1 MSHSQRTGIECMS
14 RYEEKLSQTTLIASP
29 GRAWRSASPFIWS
42 ENGGGGGENG
52 HIRFFLKKCIQ
63 GEMSGEYIRSYQL
76 MCLFF
81 STLCFWV
88 LTVFAFAALP
98 EAREII
104 LMSQEGQEQ
113 IDVQIAK
120 LQKAIKRNPDRAMPL
135 VERLGWLFVAKA
147 RVSNDPGFY
156 KLAEQCALVMVSDKP
171 KSPEALMLSG
181 HIMHEMHRFH
191 DAERVGRELVLAE
204 PDRWQSHAVLGD
216 ALMEQGE
223 LGTAVGEYQKMID
236 IRPCAQTYSRVAH
249 MRWLKGD
256 LDGAINMMRLSVE
269 AGDTHDP
276 EPAAWAYS
284 RLAFYQLQAG
294 DQKSANWSIDR
305 QSRRHR
311 SKSGP

>member
-120 LQKAIKRNPDRAMPL
+120 LQKFLCDM
-135 VERLGWLFVAKA
+135 F
-147 RVSNDPGFY
+147 
-156 KLAEQCALVMVSDKP
+156 
-171 KSPEALMLSG
+171 
-181 HIMHEMHRFH
+181 
-191 DAERVGRELVLAE
+191 
-204 PDRWQSHAVLGD
+204 
-216 ALMEQGE
+216 
-223 LGTAVGEYQKMID
+223 
-236 IRPCAQTYSRVAH
+236 
-249 MRWLKGD
+249 
-256 LDGAINMMRLSVE
+256 
-269 AGDTHDP
+269 
-276 EPAAWAYS
+276 
-284 RLAFYQLQAG
+284 
-294 DQKSANWSIDR
+294 
-305 QSRRHR
+305 
-311 SKSGP
+311 